1 MAAQFREVT
10 RNARLDAIESNA
22 GTAVA
27 LRVYTGAQPANA
39 AAANSG
45 TLLAHMLPPSDW
57 MGGASGGTKAKA
69 GTWQDAS
76 ADGGTASTPGHFRM
90 YASQATF
97 DGTTCFLQGSCAI
110 GSGDINFDGSITA
123 GQVVT
128 ISTFVLTDGNP

>member
-10 RNARLDAIESNA
+10 RNARLDAIERNA

>member
-1 MAAQFREVT
+1 MTIQFREAT
-10 RNARLDAIESNA
+10 RNARLDTIESNA
-22 GTAVA
+22 GTATA

-57 MGGASGGTKAKA
+57 MAAASGGTKAKS

-76 ADGGTASTPGHFRM
+76 ADGGAADTPGHFRM

-97 DGTTCFLQGSCAI
+97 DGT
-110 GSGDINFDGSITA
+110 ITA

-128 ISTFVLTDGNP
+128 ISTFVLTSGNP

>member
-69 GTWQDAS
+69 GTWQDTA
-76 ADGGTASTPGHFRM
+76 ADSTGTAAHFRI
-90 YASQATF
+90 YAT
-97 DGTTCFLQGSCAI
+97 DGTTCHIQGTVTVT
-110 GSGDINFDGSITA
+110 GGGGDMTLDDVTVESG
-123 GQVVT
+123 QQVT
-128 ISTFVLTDGNP
+128 ISTFTLTAGNA